1 MARKTATIDEQP
13 AATGG
18 PDLLPAT
25 VAPFGGRGTELAAL
39 AQAAARPGKGRGR
52 IVVLAGRP
60 GSGRTSLAVRYAR
73 SVAADYPD
81 GLLYARLSAPDGTR
95 VEAGRAARLLLEQLG
110 GAVEALLPGGTG
122 DDPACEAL
130 RAELGGRRALLLL
143 DDVRDAAQ
151 VGPLLAEKTE
161 SLVLA
166 TTFGPLTGIEGID
179 PVILGGLDQSVA
191 VRLLGELVGGTRIS
205 CDPAGAGDLA
215 EACAG
220 RPAALRMMAGW
231 LRANP
236 QAAVTDAAK
245 ALHPPTEE
253 DATARPRARG
263 GQWFGG
269 RSGKGGKA
277 AEAGEERKGGRA
289 GTEPPVPGG
298 TAADAER
305 AGSRHGGGGDG
316 AAGGE
321 GRASG
326 ARVDAAGGTASAGRT
341 GGTRNGAGRDGA
353 GRDGAARDGA
363 PEVRREPREAEP
375 VPVADS
381 DPLKGAFE
389 LLYRRLPAARARM
402 LRMLTLAPAQL
413 ADLRI
418 ASALVGCPAPEA
430 GEALEQLAEQELL
443 EREPAAAD
451 GTRRYWVPGRLY
463 VRLVELREEQDRPS
477 EVELARA
484 RMLERLVRLVDSARM
499 LLDPAA
505 GPNPDPLP
513 GPLRLRTAA
522 HAAGWL
528 AEERE
533 QLLAAVASA
542 VGEGDLD
549 GTAGRLVTALLRA
562 LPLTGAAAPADLY
575 QLHES
580 VLEVA
585 MRQRAP
591 RRAAAALLNLA
602 DLQAAAAHWERA
614 DGQYRQAV
622 DRAREAG
629 DEPGC
634 ARAMEGAGNAQRA
647 LADPV
652 RAADWYG
659 RALALRQGFGDR
671 AGEARLLARLG
682 EAHAAQRRFEEAL
695 REYRAAAGVL
705 RRLGDARGEA
715 AVTATLHRLQ
725 QRLDQEG
732 KSLIQE

>member
-13 AATGG
+13 TAAGG
-18 PDLLPAT
+18 PDRLPAT
-25 VAPFGGRGTELAAL
+25 TAPFGGRGAELAAL

-52 IVVLAGRP
+52 LVVLAGRP

-95 VEAGRAARLLLEQLG
+95 VEAGRAARLLLDQLG
-110 GAVEALLPGGTG
+110 GAVEALLPGATE

-151 VGPLLAEKTE
+151 VWPLLAEKTE

-205 CDPAGAGDLA
+205 CDPAGAGDLT

-263 GQWFGG
+263 AQWFGG
-269 RSGKGGKA
+269 RSGKSGKGGKA
-277 AEAGEERKGGRA
+277 GEAGEERKGGRA
-289 GTEPPVPGG
+289 GAASPVPGG
-298 TAADAER
+298 IAADAER
-305 AGSRHGGGGDG
+305 VDSRWRSGGDG

-326 ARVDAAGGTASAGRT
+326 ARVDAAAGGTASAGRP
-341 GGTRNGAGRDGA
+341 GDARDGA
-353 GRDGAARDGA
+353 GRAGA

-402 LRMLTLAPAQL
+402 LRMLTLAPGQL

-451 GTRRYWVPGRLY
+451 GTRRYRVPGRLY

-580 VLEVA
+580 VLKVA
-585 MRQRAP
+585 ERQRAP

-602 DLQAAAAHWERA
+602 DLQAAAGHWEQA

-659 RALALRQGFGDR
+659 RALALRQGFGDQ

-695 REYRAAAGVL
+695 REYRAAAGAL
-705 RRLGDARGEA
+705 RRLGDVRGEA
-715 AVTATLHRLQ
+715 AVTAILHRLQ
-725 QRLDQEG
+725 QRLDHEG
-732 KSLIQE
+732 KGMIQE